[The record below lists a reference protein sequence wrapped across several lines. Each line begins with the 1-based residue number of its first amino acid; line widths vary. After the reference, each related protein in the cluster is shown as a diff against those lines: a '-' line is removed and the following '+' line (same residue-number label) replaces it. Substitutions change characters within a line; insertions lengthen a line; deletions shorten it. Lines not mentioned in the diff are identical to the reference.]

1 MRMAHAVGHHLP
13 CTQGQACQNFIHW
26 LKANAVWEAGQYTDV
41 VIGEVFRPE
50 GYTPVWCHNVQLLC
64 ELACCSCLT
73 FVCQTQPSSVYVCV
87 VG

>member
-50 GYTPVWCHNVQLLC
+50 GYTPV
-64 ELACCSCLT
+64 
-73 FVCQTQPSSVYVCV
+73 
-87 VG
+87 